1 MATQFEKNLRQSFS
15 FVKRDLIAVNEELAT
30 LKTRIQHLS
39 MNNATLLAEMENM
52 RREIASLGKKKKK

>member
-1 MATQFEKNLRQSFS
+1 MATQLEKNLRQSFS

-30 LKTRIQHLS
+30 LKTRMQHLS

-52 RREIASLGKKKKK
+52 RKEIASLGKKKKK

>member
-1 MATQFEKNLRQSFS
+1 METQFERNLKNSFS

-39 MNNATLLAEMENM
+39 MNNATILAEIEKL
-52 RREIASLGKKKKK
+52 RQEVASLKKKKK